1 MLGALTEFTT
11 DPWLSTLAAIE
22 RFSLPP
28 GASNHP
34 AVPISRSRKPP
45 RTAASPASRSA
56 ISIRVIERLPNSF
69 VTLSWHDATLC
80 NYEEQLWG
88 ATPAPRH
95 GRCPMSGARIR
106 KGTLV
111 YMPRLTRKV
120 PPLNVHAMIL
130 AEVLDGVLRSRGT
143 DALDMTDVATDVANQ
158 VEGANDE
165 TLPA

>member
-1 MLGALTEFTT
+1 MLSALPEFAT

-28 GASNHP
+28 GASHP
-34 AVPISRSRKPP
+34 CAVPTSRPRKPA
-45 RTAASPASRSA
+45 RAIATLSARSA

-69 VTLSWHDATLC
+69 VTLSWHDPTLC

-111 YMPRLTRKV
+111 YMPRLMRKV
-120 PPLNVHAMIL
+120 PPLNAHAMIL
-130 AEVLDGVLRSRGT
+130 AEVLDGVLRQRGT
-143 DALDMTDVATDVANQ
+143 DA
-158 VEGANDE
+158 GDE
-165 TLPA
+165 LNGVDDEALPA